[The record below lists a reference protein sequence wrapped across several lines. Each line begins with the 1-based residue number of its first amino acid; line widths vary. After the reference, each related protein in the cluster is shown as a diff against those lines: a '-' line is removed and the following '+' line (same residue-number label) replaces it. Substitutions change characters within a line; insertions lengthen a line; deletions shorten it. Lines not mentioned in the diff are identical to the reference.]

1 MSAHA
6 VKLHSKVC
14 VHWDHPV
21 TNSSNKV
28 IIVYR
33 YYVLAVNVLAC
44 VVPERALVGSGC
56 FSCDVITVW

>member
-1 MSAHA
+1 MVSAHA
-6 VKLHSKVC
+6 IKLRSNVC
-14 VHWDHPV
+14 LHWDHPV

-33 YYVLAVNVLAC
+33 YYVLAC
-44 VVPERALVGSGC
+44 VVHERALVGSGC

>member
-1 MSAHA
+1 MVSAHA
-6 VKLHSKVC
+6 IKLHSNVC
-14 VHWDHPV
+14 LHWDHPV

-33 YYVLAVNVLAC
+33 YYVLAC
-44 VVPERALVGSGC
+44 VVHERVLVGSGC